1 MAPKL
6 TVRFA
11 AGQFGSAGDAAH
23 TVERSSSKAA
33 RGCEQL
39 PRALPDAAAA
49 PVLAFEQGAGQPAQG
64 EAPEA
69 ITSSRAAAGVS
80 APSESDPRRATRCV
94 ARRVR
99 PSGPTNAA
107 EILAASTNDDLQQ
120 TRSLVA
126 ATQLRMER
134 LPAAPSPQLISLD
147 AAADGAAEPPST
159 TARRPTPLSN
169 SPPSHQQLPPLFRP
183 AAPAEF
189 ADPTALLLHRA
200 RSSPHPTIPITASL
214 TQPLPASPRPNT
226 PDPPIPPFLRQF
238 PTSHPSSSATPPPA
252 NAALPAPLLLE
263 GASQPPYQAI
273 PHLNFSAP
281 PPQPSP

>member
-1 MAPKL
+1 MGNFQARPESEITNGDEDGDEDDPAP
-6 TVRFA
+6 
-11 AGQFGSAGDAAH
+11 AGASPRERGS
-23 TVERSSSKAA
+23 T
-33 RGCEQL
+33 
-39 PRALPDAAAA
+39 
-49 PVLAFEQGAGQPAQG
+49 
-64 EAPEA
+64 
-69 ITSSRAAAGVS
+69 
-80 APSESDPRRATRCV
+80 
-94 ARRVR
+94 

-200 RSSPHPTIPITASL
+200 RPSPHPTIPITASL

-226 PDPPIPPFLRQF
+226 PDP
-238 PTSHPSSSATPPPA
+238 A
-252 NAALPAPLLLE
+252 
-263 GASQPPYQAI
+263 
-273 PHLNFSAP
+273 
-281 PPQPSP
+281 

>member
-94 ARRVR
+94 PLLSACCSMCWLVYVW
-99 PSGPTNAA
+99 S
-107 EILAASTNDDLQQ
+107 LAASGWF
-120 TRSLVA
+120 V
-126 ATQLRMER
+126 
-134 LPAAPSPQLISLD
+134 
-147 AAADGAAEPPST
+147 GA
-159 TARRPTPLSN
+159 L
-169 SPPSHQQLPPLFRP
+169 
-183 AAPAEF
+183 
-189 ADPTALLLHRA
+189 
-200 RSSPHPTIPITASL
+200 
-214 TQPLPASPRPNT
+214 
-226 PDPPIPPFLRQF
+226 
-238 PTSHPSSSATPPPA
+238 
-252 NAALPAPLLLE
+252 
-263 GASQPPYQAI
+263 
-273 PHLNFSAP
+273 
-281 PPQPSP
+281 

>member
-99 PSGPTNAA
+99 PSEPNISA
-107 EILAASTNDDLQQ
+107 ENPAASTKHNLQLPD
-120 TRSLVA
+120 SLAA
-126 ATQLRMER
+126 ATLRG
-134 LPAAPSPQLISLD
+134 AATRGAISAAVLDRRSRRSGGGAMLD
-147 AAADGAAEPPST
+147 AGAKPY
-159 TARRPTPLSN
+159 
-169 SPPSHQQLPPLFRP
+169 
-183 AAPAEF
+183 
-189 ADPTALLLHRA
+189 
-200 RSSPHPTIPITASL
+200 
-214 TQPLPASPRPNT
+214 
-226 PDPPIPPFLRQF
+226 
-238 PTSHPSSSATPPPA
+238 PPPR
-252 NAALPAPLLLE
+252 LLAWTQTE
-263 GASQPPYQAI
+263 
-273 PHLNFSAP
+273 
-281 PPQPSP
+281 